1 MSGMCHSFF
10 RPSIVVLHAP
20 DSLCL
25 CHRARQHTT
34 LAPVTMQVS
43 TDCQRTSCDHAT
55 QLMQHTLPYVQVIEE
70 NRAVKKEKWVK
81 DNQGQLIITAGQV
94 VWTTEC
100 EKALADPDQAKAA
113 LRHLKKKWISYLNK
127 LTAITCS
134 KLTKIERNKVCDSHA
149 THCPVTTGISV
160 HLLATT
166 SSWNCCISSP
176 NLPSHMHAGILMVT
190 G

>member
-1 MSGMCHSFF
+1 M
-10 RPSIVVLHAP
+10 L
-20 DSLCL
+20 
-25 CHRARQHTT
+25 
-34 LAPVTMQVS
+34 
-43 TDCQRTSCDHAT
+43 RTS
-55 QLMQHTLPYVQVIEE
+55 PGVQVIEE

-134 KLTKIERNKVCDSHA
+134 KLTKIERNKVCDPHK
-149 THCPVTTGISV
+149 THHPVTNSISV

-166 SSWNCCISSP
+166 SSWNCCISGFNSP
-176 NLPSHMHAGILMVT
+176 SQTNADILVVT
-190 G
+190 GWSSDQSHLV

>member
-1 MSGMCHSFF
+1 
-10 RPSIVVLHAP
+10 
-20 DSLCL
+20 
-25 CHRARQHTT
+25 
-34 LAPVTMQVS
+34 
-43 TDCQRTSCDHAT
+43 
-55 QLMQHTLPYVQVIEE
+55 VIEE

-134 KLTKIERNKVCDSHA
+134 KLTKIERNKV
-149 THCPVTTGISV
+149 GRKQR
-160 HLLATT
+160 LA
-166 SSWNCCISSP
+166 CCFLTRESICIWAYQALAYCLGSLSK
-176 NLPSHMHAGILMVT
+176 SRQFV
-190 G
+190 

>member
-1 MSGMCHSFF
+1 M
-10 RPSIVVLHAP
+10 
-20 DSLCL
+20 
-25 CHRARQHTT
+25 
-34 LAPVTMQVS
+34 
-43 TDCQRTSCDHAT
+43 
-55 QLMQHTLPYVQVIEE
+55 IEE

-134 KLTKIERNKVCDSHA
+134 KLTKIERNKV
-149 THCPVTTGISV
+149 GRK
-160 HLLATT
+160 L
-166 SSWNCCISSP
+166 
-176 NLPSHMHAGILMVT
+176 
-190 G
+190 